1 MEPHLIVEL
10 LMQYLDRQPEN
21 DKLRIRLYM
30 ALRQAILDRALAQGV
45 KLPPTRVL
53 ATDLRLGRNTV
64 VRAYEQLLVEVQVL
78 IVILGLPLRHLL
90 RPTLIRLL
98 ICVQVFIQFRS
109 EMLTDV

>member
-53 ATDLRLGRNTV
+53 AADLRLVGEPAHAPAARRPK
-64 VRAYEQLLVEVQVL
+64 RAK
-78 IVILGLPLRHLL
+78 
-90 RPTLIRLL
+90 
-98 ICVQVFIQFRS
+98 S
-109 EMLTDV
+109 AASTDST